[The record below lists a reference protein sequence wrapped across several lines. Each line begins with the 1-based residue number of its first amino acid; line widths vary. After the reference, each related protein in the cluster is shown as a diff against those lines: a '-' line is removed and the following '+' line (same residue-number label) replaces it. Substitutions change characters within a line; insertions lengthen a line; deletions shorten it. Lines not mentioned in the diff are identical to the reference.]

1 MTSAASLVAAHRHQW
16 AEATWGPFL
25 EGVHDGSLPQTAFES
40 WLQQDYLFVADL
52 LGFQARVLAM
62 APRADQAVIA
72 SGLVA
77 MEGELSWFE
86 SKLRTGSEGPG
97 QPQPATVAYR
107 RHLARLAAAPYP
119 SAIVSL
125 WALERAYLEAWRGA
139 APAAPRF
146 QEFVDHWTTHEFVDY
161 VARLERAADYSL
173 AAASES
179 ERTDAEA
186 AFVATLA
193 LEAEFWRMVMSAG

>member
-16 AEATWGPFL
+16 TEATWGPFL
-25 EGVHDGSLPQTAFES
+25 EGVRDGSLPPTAFES
-40 WLQQDYLFVADL
+40 WLLQDYLFVADL
-52 LGFQARVLAM
+52 LGFQARLLAM

-72 SGLVA
+72 GGLVA
-77 MEGELSWFE
+77 LEGELSWFE
-86 SKLRTGSEGPG
+86 SKLRDGSRGPG
-97 QPQPATVAYR
+97 QPQPATAAYR
-107 RHLARLAAAPYP
+107 HHLARLAGGPYP

-146 QEFVDHWTTHEFVDY
+146 KEFVDHWTTHEFVEY
-161 VARLERAADYSL
+161 VAQLERAADSSL
-173 AAASES
+173 GGASES
-179 ERTDAEA
+179 ERSDAEV

-193 LEAEFWRMVMSAG
+193 LEAEFWRMVMSAR